1 MIRCLLN
8 FAISLPI
15 NCFLSRNSA
24 KFFSCVWVMDCHCN
38 FIVRY
43 SSLKTQTK
51 NDAKMLISFFARFVK
66 TWANKSWNFVRKKF
80 SGLNP
85 FITHTKTSEK
95 QRNNSR
101 VIHILTN
108 GNVTIVIT
116 VSKKMLVQEENFRI
130 IRYKDNQGTENF
142 DITSPFAWTSTL
154 IPFRAFLTLVY
165 FKGPS
170 FVISQELK
178 LDRSSS
184 TILEI
189 TGY

>member
-1 MIRCLLN
+1 MTRKHLFRFLPGLLK
-8 FAISLPI
+8 
-15 NCFLSRNSA
+15 RE
-24 KFFSCVWVMDCHCN
+24 
-38 FIVRY
+38 
-43 SSLKTQTK
+43 QTC
-51 NDAKMLISFFARFVK
+51 
-66 TWANKSWNFVRKKF
+66 NFVRKKF

-108 GNVTIVIT
+108 WNITIVIT
-116 VSKKMLVQEENFRI
+116 VSKKMLVQEENFSM

-142 DITSPFAWTSTL
+142 DITSPFEWTSTL
-154 IPFRAFLTLVY
+154 IPFRVFLPLVY

-189 TGY
+189 TGYLFRVLFFSLIHVIIS

>member
-1 MIRCLLN
+1 
-8 FAISLPI
+8 
-15 NCFLSRNSA
+15 
-24 KFFSCVWVMDCHCN
+24 
-38 FIVRY
+38 
-43 SSLKTQTK
+43 
-51 NDAKMLISFFARFVK
+51 
-66 TWANKSWNFVRKKF
+66 
-80 SGLNP
+80 
-85 FITHTKTSEK
+85 
-95 QRNNSR
+95 
-101 VIHILTN
+101 
-108 GNVTIVIT
+108 
-116 VSKKMLVQEENFRI
+116 MLVQEENFSM